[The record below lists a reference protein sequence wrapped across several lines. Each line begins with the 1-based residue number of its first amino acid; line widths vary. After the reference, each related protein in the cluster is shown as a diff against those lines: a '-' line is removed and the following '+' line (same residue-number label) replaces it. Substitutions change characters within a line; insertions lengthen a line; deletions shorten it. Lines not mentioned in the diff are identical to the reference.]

1 MINYGP
7 TFIGGTFGQIQQ
19 IILST
24 RDNTDAYVYLVILNG
39 LQNHFSLK
47 RIY

>member
-7 TFIGGTFGQIQQ
+7 TFVGGTFGQIQQ

-24 RDNTDAYVYLVILNG
+24 RDYTDAYVHLGILNG
-39 LQNHFSLK
+39 LQNQFT
-47 RIY
+47 